1 MLDTRIS
8 SITDLHCLVPV
19 AVTPLRK
26 CLLAVAAGVGPLA
39 EMRPYVVLHVAQ
51 FGELFVA
58 GEAFEHL
65 ILAPSDLVDRL
76 LLDVAFVF

>member
-1 MLDTRIS
+1 MLAARIS
-8 SITDLHCLVPV
+8 SVTDLHCLVPV

-26 CLLAVAAGVGPLA
+26 RLLAVAAGVGPLA